1 MYLFVTYLGVALF
14 ISKGFTLIELMVT
27 IAVLAIVAS
36 LAAPSFGNLVAEK
49 KLESTARS
57 LALLIGDARGQAATL
72 RKNITIKFDNGQ
84 NTPTIFYWLPSNAD
98 IVLDTTD
105 HEVDFSDVTFTPVG
119 IPRQRTKLIDNPAC
133 KVTSPTPSPCTTNP
147 IDNPAKIIQILP
159 LKFTLCNSKIGKSRT
174 VSVSLNGTI
183 QQIAKGEC

>member
-1 MYLFVTYLGVALF
+1 MY
-14 ISKGFTLIELMVT
+14 IQKGFTLIELMVT
-27 IAVLAIVAS
+27 IAILAIVGS

-57 LALLIGDARGQAATL
+57 LVLLIGDARGQAATL
-72 RKNITIKFDNGQ
+72 RKNITIKFDNG
-84 NTPTIFYWLPSNAD
+84 TTTSTVFYWLPQNPD
-98 IVLDTTD
+98 IVLDSTD
-105 HEVDFSDVTFTPVG
+105 NEVDFSDVIFTPVG
-119 IPRQRTKLIDNPAC
+119 IPRQRTKLVDNPAC
-133 KVTSPTPSPCTTNP
+133 KATSPTPNPCTANP

-183 QQIAKGEC
+183 QKIEKGECLKDE